1 MLPLMGNSMLHNRDL
16 TLDDMNILSPA
27 TNQAYNLDKN
37 EHTLESDFGEHVMT
51 GELSDTLNLESL
63 ILNDSHLNM
72 GNEEFQGN
80 DFNGGQKLNT
90 NFM

>member
-1 MLPLMGNSMLHNRDL
+1 
-16 TLDDMNILSPA
+16 
-27 TNQAYNLDKN
+27 
-37 EHTLESDFGEHVMT
+37 MT

>member
-1 MLPLMGNSMLHNRDL
+1 MLPLMGNSMLNNRDL
-16 TLDDMNILSPA
+16 TLNDMNILSPE

-37 EHTLESDFGEHVMT
+37 EHTLESDFVEHVMT
-51 GELSDTLNLESL
+51 VELSDTLNLESL